1 MREEQLKE
9 DIAMTPLERLTLAFK
24 ISDFARELR
33 ADNKTIEEESSS
45 IPSVRIPPRAL
56 YKLVLKQRKPAVK
69 QAFLFAEEEGVC
81 NLSLCVEYQFF
92 VRDGYSLSRIPTFTN
107 RFV

>member
-69 QAFLFAEEEGVC
+69 QAFFFAEEEENEYNPYPTAFQYLRSGFTTCSPVC
-81 NLSLCVEYQFF
+81 SPLF
-92 VRDGYSLSRIPTFTN
+92 
-107 RFV
+107 